1 MDMFIDIHSHISDE
15 KFNGEIEAVISRA
28 KDAGVGKIVC
38 VGCSKK
44 TSRQAIALANRFSN
58 VYAAIGFHPNN
69 VFEFDNE
76 AKAILRS
83 AKGNKKVVA
92 IGEIGLDYFDFNH
105 QISEVKLQFPSLSNL
120 TKEEFIEKQKEV
132 FISQLEIAKEIG
144 LPIMIHMREAT
155 GDTLQILEENKGYVS
170 NGGLLHCFSGSL
182 ETTRR
187 VINLGMYF
195 SIGGSITFKN
205 SRVMPGVLAEI
216 GLGNLTLET
225 DCPYLCPE
233 PFRGQRNE
241 PKNIPLIAK
250 RVAEITQRSVEE
262 VERISTENA
271 YKVFPRLKDGEF

>member
-1 MDMFIDIHSHISDE
+1 MFIDIHSHISDE
-15 KFNGEIEAVISRA
+15 RFDGEVDAVISRA

-38 VGCSKK
+38 VGCSKE
-44 TSRQAIALANRFSN
+44 TSKQAIALAKKYDC

-69 VFEFDNE
+69 VFEFDEE
-76 AKAILRS
+76 AKELLRS
-83 AKGNKKVVA
+83 AKDNKKVVA
-92 IGEIGLDYFDFNH
+92 IGEIGLDFYDFDH
-105 QISEVKLQFPSLSNL
+105 QISEVKSQFPSLSNL

-132 FISQLEIAKEIG
+132 FILQLEIAKEIG

-155 GDTLQILEENKGYVS
+155 GDTLQILESNRSYVE

-182 ETTRR
+182 ETTKR
-187 VINLGMYF
+187 VLNLGLHF

-205 SRVMPGVLAEI
+205 SRVMPEVLSQT
-216 GLGNLTLET
+216 GLRGLTLET

-250 RVAEITQRSVEE
+250 RISEITGATIEE
-262 VERISTENA
+262 VEKVSTENA
-271 YKVFPRLKDGEF
+271 YEVFPRLKNGEF

>member
-1 MDMFIDIHSHISDE
+1 MFIDIHSHISDE
-15 KFNGEIEAVISRA
+15 RFDGEVDAVISRA

-38 VGCSKK
+38 VGCSKE
-44 TSRQAIALANRFSN
+44 TSKQAIKLAKKFDC

-69 VFEFDNE
+69 VFEFDEE
-76 AKAILRS
+76 AKELLRS
-83 AKGNKKVVA
+83 AKDNKKVVA
-92 IGEIGLDYFDFNH
+92 IGEIGLDFYDFDH
-105 QISEVKLQFPSLSNL
+105 QISEVKSQFPSLSNL

-155 GDTLQILEENKGYVS
+155 GDTLQILESNMSYVE

-182 ETTRR
+182 ETTKR
-187 VINLGMYF
+187 ILNLGLHF

-205 SRVMPGVLAEI
+205 SRVMPEVLSQT
-216 GLGNLTLET
+216 GLRGLTLET

-250 RVAEITQRSVEE
+250 RVSEITGATIEE
-262 VERISTENA
+262 VEKVSTENA
-271 YKVFPRLKDGEF
+271 YEVFPRLKNGEF